1 MFSLDDHA
9 NKLPSEG
16 GGLDC
21 PVSEITIH
29 GAIFIESG
37 GRGQEW
43 LS

>member
-29 GAIFIESG
+29 RAIFVEQRGEGKSG
-37 GRGQEW
+37 
-43 LS
+43 